1 MTDCIFCRIAHGEI
15 PSTKVFED
23 EEILAFK
30 DIHPQAPVHFLI
42 IPKRHITSLDHL
54 APEDSALLGRLLAL
68 APQLAHE
75 QGLTDGFRTII
86 NTGRVGGQE
95 VPHLH
100 LHVLGGT
107 VPLPGMLPRA

>member
-1 MTDCIFCRIAHGEI
+1 MTDCIFCRIANGEI

-23 EEILAFK
+23 DEVLAFK

-54 APEDSALLGRLLAL
+54 APEDAPLLGRLLAL
-68 APQLAHE
+68 APQLARE

-107 VPLPGMLPRA
+107 SPLPGMLPRA